1 MRKLLFLSFF
11 IFLISQFQLIGQNE
25 PGSFYLN
32 IINIGFGTNT
42 TNLKTFSRN
51 VHYAKGSSF
60 GFEPQMGLF
69 VAPNLVA
76 GLEVP
81 VHSSTDKDY
90 KTKLSLTA
98 IGPFLRYYMGFGKVR
113 PYLHAG
119 FGYGKA
125 TGSRANTGKLSY
137 LDFSSGI
144 AIFVHPNISFEIAF
158 NYLYAHIKVLDTVA
172 VVHQNNQ
179 NQKEAYQLNSNDT
192 AFHVGFAMQF

>member
-11 IFLISQFQLIGQNE
+11 IFFISQFQLIGQNE

-32 IINIGFGTNT
+32 VVNIGFGSNT

-60 GFEPQMGLF
+60 GFEPQIGLF
-69 VAPNLVA
+69 VAPNLVT

-81 VHSSTDKDY
+81 VHSSKDKDN
-90 KTKLSLTA
+90 KTNLSLTA

-144 AIFVHPNISFEIAF
+144 AIFIHKNISFELAF

-172 VVHQNNQ
+172 VIHQNNQ